1 MANTKVKAEQLE
13 AAQTNITSVGTLSAL
28 TISGD
33 LTVDTSTLKVDSSN
47 NRVGIGDTTPQA
59 LLDVGGGYGSNTTV
73 ATFAHATD
81 AYIEIENMTTQ
92 NGAGIILTNAG
103 TKKWTI
109 QKDTSAHS
117 LHIQDTSG
125 DVMKFLQGGHVL
137 IGSDSGDAFN
147 ADSMLRL
154 QRTGDRV
161 FIQIKTDTD
170 QDSGIL
176 FGTTSDDVH
185 HQILHDVSEDKLIFK
200 AQSAETMVLD
210 AGSHV
215 GIKTS
220 TEADGTAMTSPLT
233 ISGANDGGNII
244 EAHRTANSKIQLY
257 MSTGGV
263 SYLDVSGTTPQL
275 KIRTSGTDRVNIH
288 ESNGYVGL
296 IGSSD
301 VRLTLSSEGTEG
313 DNSANWVRG
322 NSAGLSFNAKT
333 SGKHM
338 WEING
343 TEVMRI
349 TDDGQVC
356 INATTA
362 HSSSTKL
369 HIEGGT
375 SSQSTPIVYIADR
388 DGSVEGNSTILE
400 LAFDN
405 DNSFSSANYVLFT
418 DEGGTQGEIKGTG
431 DGTVDYDTSSD
442 ERLKDNIRDT
452 GSKWDMINAIKVRD
466 FEWKRSGNTNTA
478 FIAQELYSVYPE
490 AASKGG
496 EDPKEDPWMVNYSR
510 VTPILTKALQEA
522 MKRIETLEAEVKT
535 LKGG

>member
-1 MANTKVKAEQLE
+1 M
-13 AAQTNITSVGTLSAL
+13 AL
-28 TISGD
+28 TKIPRGLLDTGVADSSDATAITIDSSENVTFAGHIRFADDKKTIFGTGD
-33 LTVDTSTLKVDSSN
+33 DLHIYHTGGHNYIDVSTADQDLIFKGTDGGSDITALTLDMSEAGAATFSSDLTVQGGLTVDTSTLKVDSTN

-137 IGSDSGDAFN
+137 IGADSGDAFN

-161 FIQIKTDTD
+161 FVQIKTDTD

-185 HQILHDVSEDKLIFK
+185 HQILHDVSEDKLVFK

-233 ISGANDGGNII
+233 ISGANDGGNIF
-244 EAHRTANSKIQLY
+244 EAHRTANSIHRQY
-257 MSTGGV
+257 MSSAGS
-263 SYLDVSGTTPQL
+263 SYIDIYGTTPIL
-275 KIRTSGTDRVNIH
+275 KFRIGGSDVLDIRASRLDGIHFYSGTDEITSTMDNLKTAGFYRIQNNAGGQPISGNYGAACVFGNQGNVTTQIWSQLQT
-288 ESNGYVGL
+288 SNLYV
-296 IGSSD
+296 
-301 VRLTLSSEGTEG
+301 R
-313 DNSANWVRG
+313 
-322 NSAGLSFNAKT
+322 SFN
-333 SGKHM
+333 
-338 WEING
+338 
-343 TEVMRI
+343 
-349 TDDGQVC
+349 
-356 INATTA
+356 NAWSSWTA
-362 HSSSTKL
+362 L
-369 HIEGGT
+369 
-375 SSQSTPIVYIADR
+375 
-388 DGSVEGNSTILE
+388 
-400 LAFDN
+400 
-405 DNSFSSANYVLFT
+405 
-418 DEGGTQGEIKGTG
+418 
-431 DGTVDYDTSSD
+431 
-442 ERLKDNIRDT
+442 
-452 GSKWDMINAIKVRD
+452 
-466 FEWKRSGNTNTA
+466 
-478 FIAQELYSVYPE
+478 
-490 AASKGG
+490 
-496 EDPKEDPWMVNYSR
+496 
-510 VTPILTKALQEA
+510 
-522 MKRIETLEAEVKT
+522 
-535 LKGG
+535 

>member
-1 MANTKVKAEQLE
+1 M
-13 AAQTNITSVGTLSAL
+13 AL
-28 TISGD
+28 TKIPRGLLDTGVADSSDATAITIDSSENVTFAGHIRFADDKKTIFGTGD
-33 LTVDTSTLKVDSSN
+33 DLHIYHTGGHNYIDVSTADQDLIFKGTDGGSDITALTLDMSEAGAATFSSDLTVQGGLTVDTSTLKVDSTN

-137 IGSDSGDAFN
+137 IGADSGDAFN

-185 HQILHDVSEDKLIFK
+185 HQILHDVSEDKLVFK

-210 AGSHV
+210 SGSHV

-233 ISGANDGGNII
+233 ISGANDGGNIF
-244 EAHRTANSKIQLY
+244 ESHRTANSIHRQY
-257 MSTGGV
+257 MSTGGS
-263 SYLDVSGTTPQL
+263 SYIDIYGTTPIL
-275 KIRTSGTDRVNIH
+275 KLR
-288 ESNGYVGL
+288 
-296 IGSSD
+296 IGGSD
-301 VRLTLSSEGTEG
+301 VLDVKSDALDGIHFFSGSYEYNASMDNLKTAGFYRINNGNHNQPLSGYYGAACVFGNQGNVTTQIWSQLQTS
-313 DNSANWVRG
+313 NLYVR
-322 NSAGLSFNAKT
+322 SFN
-333 SGKHM
+333 
-338 WEING
+338 
-343 TEVMRI
+343 
-349 TDDGQVC
+349 
-356 INATTA
+356 NAWSSWTA
-362 HSSSTKL
+362 L
-369 HIEGGT
+369 
-375 SSQSTPIVYIADR
+375 
-388 DGSVEGNSTILE
+388 
-400 LAFDN
+400 
-405 DNSFSSANYVLFT
+405 
-418 DEGGTQGEIKGTG
+418 
-431 DGTVDYDTSSD
+431 
-442 ERLKDNIRDT
+442 
-452 GSKWDMINAIKVRD
+452 
-466 FEWKRSGNTNTA
+466 
-478 FIAQELYSVYPE
+478 
-490 AASKGG
+490 
-496 EDPKEDPWMVNYSR
+496 
-510 VTPILTKALQEA
+510 
-522 MKRIETLEAEVKT
+522 
-535 LKGG
+535 